1 MKIETKFDIG
11 DELWRVGED
20 CQVAYAG
27 KIIKITFDAN
37 HTNERYETDKGFVYQ
52 VGDSAAEYY
61 ATEKLAL
68 CHGVDIVEKN
78 IEANEVRLQI
88 YRDILEDFK
97 KRMEPYGG
105 VHEVAHEPILEKA
118 GDEVVEASEEP
129 KPKRGRPA
137 GSKTKR
143 HHKKAKAKKAE

>member
-11 DELWRVGED
+11 DELWRIGKE
-20 CQVAYAG
+20 CQVSYAG
-27 KIIKITFDAN
+27 KVIKITFDAN
-37 HTNERYETDKGFVYQ
+37 YAKERYETDKGFVYQ
-52 VGDSAAEYY
+52 VGESAAEYY

-68 CHGVDIVEKN
+68 HHGIELVESN
-78 IEANEVRLQI
+78 IEDYETRLQI
-88 YRDILEDFK
+88 YKEILEDFK

-105 VHEVAHEPILEKA
+105 VHEVSHEPISEKV

-137 GSKTKR
+137 
-143 HHKKAKAKKAE
+143 